1 MEKSNTTTPKR
12 VITTAQNEHIATYDS
27 DRGMSEY
34 VVELDIG
41 TSTTSTII
49 NINRPLKRLMYRK
62 E

>member
-1 MEKSNTTTPKR
+1 MEKSNTTTPNR

-41 TSTTSTII
+41 TSTIV